1 MARFVVRP
9 MTLAD
14 IPAVMAV
21 EAESFP
27 LPWPERAYRYELSDN
42 PNAHC
47 VVAEAEDGAIAGYA
61 VMWMMADEAHVGTIA
76 SAPIRRRQGVGERL
90 MIDLMREAARREA
103 IFITLEVRVGN
114 IAAQRL
120 YLKYGFVEVGR
131 RKRYYPNNRE
141 DALLMTVEDFRDPAC
156 AARVD
161 ALERA
166 LDSPRKGP

>member
-27 LPWPERAYRYELSDN
+27 LPWPEAPIAMSFRQSKCLLR
-42 PNAHC
+42 
-47 VVAEAEDGAIAGYA
+47 VAEAEGGVIAGYA

-76 SAPIRRRQGVGERL
+76 SAPIWRRQGVGERL
-90 MIDLMREAARREA
+90 MIDVMREAARRAA

>member
-27 LPWPERAYRYELSDN
+27 LPWPERAYRYEISDN

-47 VVAEAEDGAIAGYA
+47 VVACGEDGEVAGYA

-76 SAPIRRRQGVGERL
+76 SAPSRRRQGVGERL
-90 MIDLMREAARREA
+90 MIDLMREAARRSA

-166 LDSPRKGP
+166 LDAG

>member
-1 MARFVVRP
+1 MARFGVRP

-14 IPAVMAV
+14 IPAVMAI

-27 LPWPERAYRYELSDN
+27 LPWPERAYRYELEDN
-42 PNAHC
+42 PNAYC
-47 VVAEAEDGAIAGYA
+47 VVACAEDGEIAGYA

-76 SAPIRRRQGVGERL
+76 SAPRWRRQGVGERL
-90 MIDLMREAARREA
+90 MIDLMREAARRNA
-103 IFITLEVRVGN
+103 IFITLEVRVSN
-114 IAAQRL
+114 ISAQRL

-166 LDSPRKGP
+166 LDAV